1 MNSYNSALTA
11 YAQSAGEINSNLAG
25 YRSDV
30 DRVRGLNKQ
39 LAEAAETKIDLDA
52 LKGIGEEAAVRAF
65 KTYGGKALAY
75 VDNKLLGGRIQSDT
89 EGLQRKLEG
98 KARSLYQSARER
110 MSGGGVESGEGED
123 GVELQ
128 DIEGSGDIDTGS
140 IRVGRMQGISEDTTG
155 GVDVEGNLGDEA
167 LVEEPEETVG
177 SFEDFMSQF
186 DTPMTDTGDIDF
198 ERSSNQLQMGLEDR
212 SSRQMREEGNREA
225 GEREDMGSEDQDV
238 GREPSTEGGEEG
250 GADEPLEGTMEDGV
264 EDLGDTAT
272 GALEDA
278 TSGISDGL
286 SALSGAAEEGV
297 SSAVAGGLEAAGAG
311 LDATGVGAVIGVPLQ
326 IAGAVLEGGALV
338 EAAKSVWDWFDDDIL
353 GNKPKLPT
361 VAIPKPQPTL
371 AQRGLLITPNMDTLD
386 MQPSY
391 GGF

>member
-1 MNSYNSALTA
+1 ML
-11 YAQSAGEINSNLAG
+11 E
-25 YRSDV
+25 
-30 DRVRGLNKQ
+30 K
-39 LAEAAETKIDLDA
+39 
-52 LKGIGEEAAVRAF
+52 KG
-65 KTYGGKALAY
+65 K
-75 VDNKLLGGRIQSDT
+75 
-89 EGLQRKLEG
+89 
-98 KARSLYQSARER
+98 SLYQSARQR
-110 MSGGGVESGEGED
+110 MSGGGEESGEGGD

-140 IRVGRMQGISEDTTG
+140 IRVGRMQGIGEDSNG

-167 LVEEPEETVG
+167 LVDEPAETVG

-198 ERSSNQLQMGLEDR
+198 ERSSNQLQMGMEDR
-212 SSRQMREEGNREA
+212 RSRQLRDTPEEK
-225 GEREDMGSEDQDV
+225 QDV
-238 GREPSTEGGEEG
+238 GEETKDGEEGGEE
-250 GADEPLEGTMEDGV
+250 EPLEGTMEDGV

-286 SALSGAAEEGV
+286 SALTGAGVDTAVDSGVSAGLEGAGAA
-297 SSAVAGGLEAAGAG
+297 

-353 GNKPKLPT
+353 GNKPKPPT
-361 VAIPKPQPTL
+361 VALPKLQPTL

-386 MQPSY
+386 QQPSY

>member
-1 MNSYNSALTA
+1 MNSYNSALSA

-30 DRVRGLNKQ
+30 DRVKGLNKQ
-39 LAEAAETKIDLDA
+39 LKEQAESTIDLNA
-52 LKGIGEEAAVRAF
+52 LKGIGEEAAIRAF
-65 KTYGGKALAY
+65 KTYGGKALAF
-75 VDNKLLGGRIQSDT
+75 VDNKLLGGRVQSDT
-89 EGLQRKLEG
+89 EGLKNMIEKKG
-98 KARSLYQSARER
+98 KSLYQSARQR
-110 MSGGGVESGEGED
+110 MSGGGEESGEGEN

-140 IRVGRMQGISEDTTG
+140 IRVGRMQGIGEDSNG

-167 LVEEPEETVG
+167 LVEEPAETVG

-198 ERSSNQLQMGLEDR
+198 ERSTNQLQMGLEDR
-212 SSRQMREEGNREA
+212 RSRQLRDTPEEK
-225 GEREDMGSEDQDV
+225 QDV
-238 GREPSTEGGEEG
+238 GEETKEDEGGEEG
-250 GADEPLEGTMEDGV
+250 GTEEPLEGTMEDGV

-286 SALSGAAEEGV
+286 SALTGAGVDTAVDSGVSAGLEGAGAA
-297 SSAVAGGLEAAGAG
+297 

-326 IAGAVLEGGALV
+326 IAGAVIEGGALV

-353 GNKPKLPT
+353 GNKPKPPT
-361 VAIPKPQPTL
+361 VALPKLQPTL

-386 MQPSY
+386 QQPSY